1 MLKLTAYKMSHKNK
15 NRAIASQ
22 VGAVA
27 ENHALAASEAEAASS
42 ENISAPAKEKKVT
55 SSTDKVAYF
64 APLIESGKYT
74 AKELTAMA
82 LAEGRF
88 PKLTESTIRTFLTD
102 SKNPKYNKFDRLVV
116 KTEDGKLTFQAP
128 AGE

>member
-1 MLKLTAYKMSHKNK
+1 MLKIIPYKMSHKNK

-27 ENHALAASEAEAASS
+27 ENHALAASEASS